1 MLGARRACGAK
12 SREGLGGAW
21 RQETRGAGAGRA
33 AAGRPLPLQEPLGS
47 ALGEPWE
54 VWTLWTL
61 NPGDDNVGA
70 GAAPGFPSPPD
81 WSLVSPAGGPGA
93 AGPGAAGLGTV
104 GPGGSRGRGQ
114 QRGAPLTPT
123 PRPSPTL
130 HLLIQSPPLSQ
141 SQPGSAKCDLAPL
154 IAGGGCGAGAAREAG
169 LVRLRQR
176 RPPLPRR
183 PPACGR
189 GR

>member
-114 QRGAPLTPT
+114 QARGQQVRGQRVQGTV
-123 PRPSPTL
+123 
-130 HLLIQSPPLSQ
+130 
-141 SQPGSAKCDLAPL
+141 G
-154 IAGGGCGAGAAREAG
+154 GAARPGAAG
-169 LVRLRQR
+169 PGAAVSW
-176 RPPLPRR
+176 RP
-183 PPACGR
+183 A
-189 GR
+189 